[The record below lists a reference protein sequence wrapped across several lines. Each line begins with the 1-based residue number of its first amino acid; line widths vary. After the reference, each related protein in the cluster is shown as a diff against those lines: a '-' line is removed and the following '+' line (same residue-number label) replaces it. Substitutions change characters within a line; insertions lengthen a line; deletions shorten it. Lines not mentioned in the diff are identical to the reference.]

1 MRSVL
6 VLLVCAAVG
15 ACTVEAAQP
24 ALLPPQLIQ
33 SVSIDGRA
41 LPLAALRS
49 VLATRPGLTLDA
61 ARLEQDRLALG
72 AELAARGHLAAT
84 VEPASVIY
92 GPAGGAFV
100 TFQVTKGPV
109 FKLRSVTVIGANE
122 RDAGVV
128 TLSAGDDAIADRI
141 ERARHALDETLLRRG
156 KASRVTVAT
165 RADLAAGVV
174 DVELTSVS
182 LRPSH

>member
-1 MRSVL
+1 M
-6 VLLVCAAVG
+6 
-15 ACTVEAAQP
+15 
-24 ALLPPQLIQ
+24 
-33 SVSIDGRA
+33 
-41 LPLAALRS
+41 
-49 VLATRPGLTLDA
+49 
-61 ARLEQDRLALG
+61 
-72 AELAARGHLAAT
+72 
-84 VEPASVIY
+84 
-92 GPAGGAFV
+92 

-109 FKLRSVTVIGANE
+109 FKLRSVTVTGATE

-141 ERARHALDETLLRRG
+141 ERARQGLAETLSRRG
-156 KASRVTVAT
+156 KPSQVTVAT